1 MEIKKLSRQTT
12 VKTIQDHQTSFQQML
27 KELI

>member
-1 MEIKKLSRQTT
+1 MEIKKLSRQTK
-12 VKTIQDHQTSFQQML
+12 VNIIQYHQTSFQQML